1 MLGCDR
7 FILCANDIAETQPVE
22 QFVGSSV
29 RQAERLMSPWGPVMG
44 LQSVDRVQ
52 SELCCSARVPFNT
65 VGAGDQIPLRGIVGC
80 EADRVSIGLSARD
93 SETARDEEHGHGK
106 PPPFELIDETKSAF
120 PQRLWRE

>member
-1 MLGCDR
+1 MR
-7 FILCANDIAETQPVE
+7 QTQ
-22 QFVGSSV
+22 
-29 RQAERLMSPWGPVMG
+29 RLMSARRAVVG
-44 LQSVDRVQ
+44 LQRVDRIQPQLGGSGSIAFDLVWA
-52 SELCCSARVPFNT
+52 C
-65 VGAGDQIPLRGIVGC
+65 DQIPLRGIVGC